1 MEYIDVIK
9 YIDGRMIEIV
19 CEQEVCKSEYQKKRL
34 DKEAAFLNIA
44 REAIYY
50 QIPVKIQIEQVA
62 EGASF
67 GYPKCPRCYTLF
79 YGNRRSAV
87 CSVCGQ
93 KLSWEGATNV

>member
-1 MEYIDVIK
+1 MEYTDAIN
-9 YIDGRMIEIV
+9 YIDRRLLEIV
-19 CEQEVCKSEYQKKRL
+19 CEHEVCRSEHQKKRL

-50 QIPVKIQIEQVA
+50 QIPEKIQIEQVA

-79 YGNRRSAV
+79 YGNRNSAS

-93 KLSWEGATNV
+93 KLSWEVQE